1 MTMTKGEMI
10 MIARI
15 TKVLVLLTILVATF
29 SVGGS
34 DSLQIISGEYKLV
47 EVNGEKIPAV
57 SWIGPGEG
65 CKQEV
70 LSGTMLV
77 DSKNRWA
84 ALVEEREFCTEISEE
99 ASTRTEGSSVFT
111 GTYKVSGSKIEF
123 HDEALGLTDYAS
135 IDGDVLRYTVIGIG
149 DYEGNTSVFVFLRV
163 N

>member
-1 MTMTKGEMI
+1 

-15 TKVLVLLTILVATF
+15 TKVIVLLTILVATF

-34 DSLQIISGEYKLV
+34 DSLQVISGVYKLV
-47 EVNGEKIPAV
+47 EVNGKKIPAV
-57 SWIGPGEG
+57 SWIGPGDG
-65 CKQEV
+65 CEQEV

-84 ALVEEREFCTEISEE
+84 AIVEEREFCTEISEE
-99 ASTRTEGSSVFT
+99 ASISTEGSSVFT

-123 HDEALGLTDYAS
+123 HDETLGSADYAS
-135 IDGDVLRYTVIGIG
+135 IDGDFLRYTVIGIG
-149 DYEGNTSVFVFLRV
+149 DYEGHTSVFVFLRD